1 MNKSKIGNWRVVSRN
16 HQAQSGQYTSP
27 PMTLRCL
34 LATIPPLR
42 IAIANV
48 KTMGEKSKSILLVTV
63 GSTLFP
69 RLTDTVLS
77 APVLESLADQIS
89 VLRVQLGRAQFPPG
103 LRRLIGDAGYENEE
117 SMKGRH
123 GNMEVEI
130 FRFTSDFEGLV
141 ASSDLVIS
149 HAGSLQS

>member
-1 MNKSKIGNWRVVSRN
+1 
-16 HQAQSGQYTSP
+16 
-27 PMTLRCL
+27 
-34 LATIPPLR
+34 
-42 IAIANV
+42 
-48 KTMGEKSKSILLVTV
+48 MGEKSKSILLVTV

-103 LRRLIGDAGYENEE
+103 LRRLIGDADYENEE
-117 SMKGRH
+117 SMRGRH
-123 GNMEVEI
+123 GKMEVEI